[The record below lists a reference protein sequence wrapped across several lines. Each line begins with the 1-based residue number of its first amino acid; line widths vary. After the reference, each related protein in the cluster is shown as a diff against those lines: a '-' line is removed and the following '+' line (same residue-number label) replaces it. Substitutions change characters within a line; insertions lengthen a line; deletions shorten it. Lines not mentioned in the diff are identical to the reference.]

1 MSGLQE
7 ELPGTDCASN
17 GLTVRE
23 HAAIMLRVP
32 QSGSAWLDA
41 MIRKSNRLELAK
53 AAMRLPGIEDY
64 GTDEDAITDAVAVA
78 DMILAAEIKTEV
90 SEIV

>member
-23 HAAIMLRVP
+23 HAAILLRVP
-32 QSGSAWLDA
+32 QSGLPWLDA
-41 MIRKSNRLELAK
+41 MIRRSNRLELAK
-53 AAMRLPGIEDY
+53 ATMRLPRVPYEQCEEEAIDHAFLLA
-64 GTDEDAITDAVAVA
+64 DAILSVCD
-78 DMILAAEIKTEV
+78 LKAEKE
-90 SEIV
+90 